1 MIIYVELV
9 PSNIAAVGL
18 ERKWKSMMDETGSAN
33 GSEGWKKFLRKHWN
47 ILALFVA
54 AAVLASVGA
63 VYVFLWFVGDA
74 QSTGLVPTILG
85 LWTMGNLVT
94 FVLYVIFWELLLI
107 GVPVALAAVAGWL
120 WWRRLPSDE
129 KKEYHFFGRRS
140 RTTSGGGGISLLFF
154 VAFCIKV
161 FVDGN
166 WNVAIATW
174 TLDYIVYS
182 MLWILIWVVVIFGIP
197 AAIGIS
203 WWIRHEMKK
212 KP

>member
-1 MIIYVELV
+1 VDILV
-9 PSNIAAVGL
+9 A
-18 ERKWKSMMDETGSAN
+18 ETGSEN

-47 ILALFVA
+47 MAALFAA

-63 VYVFLWFVGDA
+63 IYVFLWFVSNA
-74 QSTGLVPTILG
+74 QSTRMVPMALG
-85 LWTMGNLVT
+85 QWTMGNLVT
-94 FVLYVIFWELLLI
+94 FILYAIFWELLLI

-120 WWRRLPSDE
+120 WWRTLPSEE
-129 KKEYHFFGRRS
+129 KNEYHFFGKRS

-166 WNVAIATW
+166 WNVAFATW
-174 TLDYIVYS
+174 TLDYVVYS
-182 MLWILIWVVVIFGIP
+182 MLWILIWILIIFGIP
-197 AAIGIS
+197 VAIGVI